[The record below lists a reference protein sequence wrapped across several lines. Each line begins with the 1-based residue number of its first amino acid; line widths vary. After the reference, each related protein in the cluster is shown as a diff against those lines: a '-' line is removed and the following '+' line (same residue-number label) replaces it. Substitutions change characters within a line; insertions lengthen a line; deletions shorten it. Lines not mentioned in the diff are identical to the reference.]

1 MFRVAQRFDCPR
13 VENIAQTVDRE
24 LARLNLAGKVR
35 PGESVAVTAGS
46 RGIANIAVVLQA
58 IVRHLKALKLEPFV
72 VPAMGSHGGGTVAGQ
87 VGILHGY
94 GVTEDFLGCPIRA
107 TMETVIVCHTPEGLP
122 VHFDRYASEADHV
135 VVCGRVK
142 PHTNFVG
149 EIESGLMKMML
160 IGLGKHA
167 GATIYHRAIQD
178 YSFDQIVK
186 AVAGRV
192 LASCHILAGVGIVEN
207 AYDETALIAAV
218 APEDF
223 ESREKELLVLAK
235 RWLPQLPFGKVDVL
249 IIDEIGKDISGAGMD
264 TNVIGRK
271 VAQPAGTRESPHVRR
286 VIVRGLTEA
295 THGNACGIGIADF
308 CTTRAIEQTDLH
320 ITYVNVLTG
329 GHPEGAR
336 LPIHFPTDRQVLEAA
351 LGQIGLKPPEEAG
364 VLWIR
369 NTLELAE
376 VECSAAYLAEARERP
391 DLDVIAEPRPLP
403 FDAEGNLPSITSL
416 ARRPGELI
424 NAE

>member
-1 MFRVAQRFDCPR
+1 M
-13 VENIAQTVDRE
+13 
-24 LARLNLAGKVR
+24 
-35 PGESVAVTAGS
+35 
-46 RGIANIAVVLQA
+46 
-58 IVRHLKALKLEPFV
+58 
-72 VPAMGSHGGGTVAGQ
+72 
-87 VGILHGY
+87 GILRGY
-94 GVTEDFLGCPIRA
+94 GVTEEFLGCPIRA
-107 TMETVIVCHTPEGLP
+107 TMETVVVCHTSEGLP

-135 VVCGRVK
+135 LVCGRVK

-192 LASCHILAGVGIVEN
+192 LASAVSGRGGHRGKRA
-207 AYDETALIAAV
+207 TTKRPLIAAV
-218 APEDF
+218 APEQF

-235 RWLPQLPFGKVDVL
+235 RLAPKLPFGNVDVL
-249 IIDEIGKDISGAGMD
+249 VIDEIGKDISGAGMD
-264 TNVIGRK
+264 TNVVGRK
-271 VAQPAGTRESPHVRR
+271 VAQPEGTRESPRVRR
-286 VIVRGLTEA
+286 VVVRSLTEA

-308 CTTRAIEQTDLH
+308 CTTRAIEQTDLQV
-320 ITYVNVLTG
+320 TYVNVLTG

-364 VLWIR
+364 VVWIR
-369 NTLELAE
+369 NTLDLAE
-376 VECSAAYLAEARERP
+376 VECSAAYLAEARADGR
-391 DLDVIAEPRPLP
+391 I
-403 FDAEGNLPSITSL
+403 SM
-416 ARRPGELI
+416 
-424 NAE
+424 